1 MKFDPNKI
9 IDEND
14 FFNQK
19 KCKRCNKTLDG
30 MRSDAIYC
38 SRNCKSIVRKCN
50 KSRQE
55 TIKKWKLKEL
65 EKINFQKLLEGG
77 K

>member
-14 FFNQK
+14 FFNQR